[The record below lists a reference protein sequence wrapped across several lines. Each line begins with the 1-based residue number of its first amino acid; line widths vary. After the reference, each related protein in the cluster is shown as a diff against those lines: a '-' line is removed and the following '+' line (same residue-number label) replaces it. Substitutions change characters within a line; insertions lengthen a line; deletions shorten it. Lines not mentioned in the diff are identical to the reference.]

1 MFTMEYVIIVYLLL
15 IVIDIVLGDSSL
27 KIALTFIGFY

>member
-27 KIALTFIGFY
+27 KNALNFIGFY